1 MDEVAWVWDLDR
13 RGAADAVAEAR
24 ARLLRVE
31 ADRLVLAVHWAD
43 LHVEDASDADGE
55 SGWGRVLPGSE
66 RFRLVGGH
74 GTPEVGEFAVA
85 ELAVQMQVPVATA
98 AAVMADGLDLRH
110 RLPLAWAA
118 VLEGGVEAWKA
129 RKVAARLRSV
139 GLTREQARWV
149 DTQVTPYL
157 GSLPWSRLC
166 DLLEAKIIEADPDAA
181 EARRVAAALDRFV
194 RTGQS
199 NDYGLSTILVRATA
213 GDAVFFVAMCDR
225 LAQIL
230 ALEGDTDSVDV
241 RRSKA
246 VGILADPARALAM
259 LQRHATLDGDAAAAA
274 DDDSDDESGE
284 PGPGSLSTPDH
295 PDEQRDEAPAPD
307 GPPRA
312 DAANHDGTADDLSAG
327 SAESADRPDDAP
339 DADGPTRSGQPG
351 SPGSFGTHCGTCGAT
366 VGDPTGFVR
375 PMRVDPAKLRPAAT
389 LYIHTSRQAWDAL
402 RGGAAIRA
410 GGVARI
416 EGVGPVTL
424 AQAVEMLQHTN
435 VTVREVL
442 DLAEDHPVDAYEVP
456 DRMREILLHRT
467 PATGFPWGPRTRRG
481 HDADHT
487 VPYLSPD
494 KGGPPGQTRIAN
506 LGFLNRGAHR
516 IKTHASGWRHHQPEP
531 GVHYWRTP
539 TGSWFRV
546 DHHGSHALGRDPTLP
561 GEHARRTRVD
571 STWPRQTDS
580 PYELAF
586 AGLLAG

>member
-13 RGAADAVAEAR
+13 RGAAGAVADAR

-43 LHVEDASDADGE
+43 LHAEDATHADGE
-55 SGWGRVLPGSE
+55 TGSGRVLPGSE
-66 RFRLVGGH
+66 RFKLVGGH

-85 ELAVQMQVPVATA
+85 ELALQMQVTVATA
-98 AAVMADGLDLRH
+98 AAMMADGLDLRH

-157 GSLPWSRLC
+157 VSLPWSRLC
-166 DLLEAKIIEADPDAA
+166 DLLEAKIIEADPEAA
-181 EARRVAAALDRFV
+181 EARRVAAAMDRFV

-199 NDYGLSTILVRATA
+199 NEYGLSTILVRATA

-246 VGILADPARALAM
+246 ADILADPARALAM
-259 LQRHATLDGDAAAAA
+259 LQRHAVVDPTGSPTGDPEAVDDPEDGARAPGAEAGVEAGAGAGQPEPGDQRLDLGGACDAA
-274 DDDSDDESGE
+274 SDTTPTT
-284 PGPGSLSTPDH
+284 PGV
-295 PDEQRDEAPAPD
+295 PAP
-307 GPPRA
+307 
-312 DAANHDGTADDLSAG
+312 
-327 SAESADRPDDAP
+327 
-339 DADGPTRSGQPG
+339 PG

-366 VGDPTGFVR
+366 VGDPSAFVR
-375 PMRVDPAKLRPAAT
+375 PMRIDPAKLRPAAT
-389 LYIHTSRQAWDAL
+389 LYIHTSREAWDAA
-402 RGGAAIRA
+402 RCGGA
-410 GGVARI
+410 GGVARL
-416 EGVGPVTL
+416 ESVGPVTL
-424 AQAVEMLQHTN
+424 SQAVEMLRHTS
-435 VTVREVL
+435 VTVREVV
-442 DLAEDHPVDAYEVP
+442 DLAEDHPVDGYEVP
-456 DRMREILLHRT
+456 DRMRELLLHRT
-467 PATGFPWGPRTRRG
+467 PATAFPWGPRTRRG

-487 VPYLSPD
+487 VPYLSPG
-494 KGGPPGQTRIAN
+494 KGGPPDQTRIAN

-516 IKTHASGWRHHQPEP
+516 VKTHASGWRHHQPEP

-561 GEHARRTRVD
+561 WETAQHPRRTRIE
-571 STWPRQTDS
+571 TIWPHQTDS
-580 PYELAF
+580 PYELALSD
-586 AGLLAG
+586 LLAG